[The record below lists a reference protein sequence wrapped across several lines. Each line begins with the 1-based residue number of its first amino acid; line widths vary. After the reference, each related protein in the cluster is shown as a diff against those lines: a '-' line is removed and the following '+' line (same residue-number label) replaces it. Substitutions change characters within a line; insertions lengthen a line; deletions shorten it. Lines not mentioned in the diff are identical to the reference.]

1 MGELRGLPRRVAV
14 LRASEVLFQ
23 VGLEEERSRLIRT
36 FSVGMKQRTN
46 LAQAIVHSPGLVI
59 LDEPTNGLDPAG
71 REEMLTL
78 VRRLS
83 HDLGIAV
90 VISSHVLEDVAR
102 TCDSVIVLREGRV
115 AATRRIDHEA
125 QATRGDVQ
133 VRIVGDAA
141 EFAQAATRIGL
152 TVAGDGAGSGDGAWL
167 LVRGPDAA
175 HVLAGVRDAACSA
188 GVGLHELRPAG
199 PTLEESLIGAIG

>member
-1 MGELRGLPRRVAV
+1 M

-83 HDLGIAV
+83 TDLGIAV
-90 VISSHVLEDVAR
+90 VMSSHVLEDVAR

-115 AATRRIDHEA
+115 AATRRIDHPP
-125 QATRGDVQ
+125 G
-133 VRIVGDAA
+133 
-141 EFAQAATRIGL
+141 
-152 TVAGDGAGSGDGAWL
+152 GAGRRAGARHRRPGR
-167 LVRGPDAA
+167 VRRPRASSA
-175 HVLAGVRDAACSA
+175 SRDADGGAAPTS
-188 GVGLHELRPAG
+188 RPPG
-199 PTLEESLIGAIG
+199 